1 MRVDNHTIA
10 FQQQRKRIAKKNGTP
25 RILKIHFHTLRHFK
39 GTMLY
44 HKTKDLLYVMQA
56 LGNKNIKITLL
67 YIQHD
72 EALFQGEIDYI
83 SKEAKTP
90 GEISVLIKADFEYVT
105 EFKGLKFFR
114 KRKSENMKNQEKTCV
129 RHQDK
134 PSVCF
139 NTVVQGVGF
148 EPSVSGD
155 VTHVSLF

>member
-56 LGNKNIKITLL
+56 LGNKKHQNHAPLHPTRRSTIPRRNRLHLKRS
-67 YIQHD
+67 QD
-72 EALFQGEIDYI
+72 SGA
-83 SKEAKTP
+83 
-90 GEISVLIKADFEYVT
+90 ISVLNKADFEYVT

-114 KRKSENMKNQEKTCV
+114 KRKSENMKNQENMRT
-129 RHQDK
+129 
-134 PSVCF
+134 S
-139 NTVVQGVGF
+139 QG
-148 EPSVSGD
+148 
-155 VTHVSLF
+155 